1 MHLSQIESLNKLNN
15 KKNFYFKNE
24 FIFSERFKMC
34 SGIGLPIKIFETS
47 FVK

>member
-24 FIFSERFKMC
+24 FIFSERFKIC
-34 SGIGLPIKIFETS
+34 SGIGHLSKS
-47 FVK
+47 LKLHL